1 MNQSTLPGF
10 KANVA
15 LVAQLIPHA
24 GMTDPVTYTMYTCTY
39 KERHVILKWLSRL
52 KSKLPFK

>member
-15 LVAQLIPHA
+15 LVAQQIPHA

-39 KERHVILKWLSRL
+39 KERHVILK
-52 KSKLPFK
+52 